1 MNVLRALFFDDLLDE
16 HITSGFDKDSI
27 DSLARKANS
36 SECIYICGRFEY
48 CCLLE
53 K

>member
-1 MNVLRALFFDDLLDE
+1 MLTAFFFDDLLDE
-16 HITSGFDKDSI
+16 HMTSGFDKDSI
-27 DSLARKANS
+27 DSLARKPNS
-36 SECIYICGRFEY
+36 SECIYICGWFEY